1 MKGVTPMKLLHISD
15 LHLGRR
21 IYGLSYLEDQK
32 MLMEDIIHL
41 IKDQA
46 INAVLIAG
54 DVYDKQIPSIEAVEL
69 SDWFITEL
77 ARLECSTFIISGNH
91 DSPERL
97 QFGSSLMKKQGIH
110 IAGVFDGRLQKYVLD
125 DKYGSVNIYMLPF
138 AKYSTML
145 SSLTSDTEKKPESLT
160 ELTELLIKAE
170 SIPEAQRNIIMYHGF
185 VLGGMGEPETSESE
199 QQLGGMQLVSA
210 DVFEAF
216 DYTALGHIHKPQWV
230 KRNKIRYSG
239 SLMKYSFSE
248 VSQVKSVTIVDM
260 REKGNISVET
270 RELKPCRD
278 MRVIRGSFD
287 ALIGHAEKSEDLIR
301 AELTDE
307 EVVPY
312 ALEKLR
318 VYYPN
323 LLELCY
329 IWQTERSAASAT
341 ETSDIE
347 SKSLAELLDEFFRNV
362 YQYELDGTNG
372 ASELMAEIAKEAE
385 EI

>member
-1 MKGVTPMKLLHISD
+1 MKLLHISD

-32 MLMEDIIHL
+32 TVLEDLLQL
-41 IKDQA
+41 IRDEE
-46 INAVLIAG
+46 INTVLIAG
-54 DVYDKQIPSIEAVEL
+54 DIYDKQIPSIEAVAL
-69 SDWFITEL
+69 ADWFITEL
-77 ARLECSTFIISGNH
+77 ARLECNTFIISGNH

-97 QFGSSLMKKQGIH
+97 QFGSSLMKQQGIH
-110 IAGVFDGRLQKYVLD
+110 IAGVFDGTLQKNVLRD
-125 DKYGSVNIYMLPF
+125 EYGDVNIYMLPF

-145 SSLTSDTEKKPESLT
+145 SSLPTDTEEKPESLT
-160 ELTELLIKAE
+160 ELIRQVIKAE
-170 SIPEAQRNIIMYHGF
+170 NIPEDQRNIIMYHGF

-248 VSQVKSVTIVDM
+248 TAQKKSVTIIDM
-260 REKGNISVET
+260 KEKGDISIET

-287 ALIGHAEKSEDLIR
+287 ALIEHAESSDDLIR
-301 AELTDE
+301 AELADV

-318 VYYPN
+318 VHYPN

-329 IWQTERSAASAT
+329 IWQTERTAAAAT

-347 SKSLAELLDEFFRNV
+347 NKPLSELLDEFFRNV
-362 YQYELDGTNG
+362 YQYELVDSSD
-372 ASELMAEIAKEAE
+372 AAKLMNEITKEAE